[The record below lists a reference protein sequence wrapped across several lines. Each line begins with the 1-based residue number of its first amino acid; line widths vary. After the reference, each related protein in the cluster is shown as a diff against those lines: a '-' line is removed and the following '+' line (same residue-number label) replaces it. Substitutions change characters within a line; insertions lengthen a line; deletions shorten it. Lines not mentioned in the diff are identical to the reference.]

1 MLRLLINGYT
11 LDQKILLRDCLAS
24 AYVEATQTKYICN
37 NGSSVTRDISN
48 ALAWLEE
55 DISKTFEEYAKSK
68 EYTSSVYGMVT
79 VKE

>member
-1 MLRLLINGYT
+1 MIRLLINGYS

-24 AYVEATQTKYICN
+24 AYVEATKQKYICS

-55 DISKTFEEYAKSK
+55 DISKTYDEYAKSK
-68 EYTSSVYGMVT
+68 EHTSPVYGTVT
-79 VKE
+79 IKG